1 MKILTYGEIMER
13 GSSAFTAV
21 AQLDDNRLTFKTT
34 GSVRVENP
42 YRHLSHFLEEL
53 QEKLAQQPIAEAVID
68 FTELKY
74 CNSVGFYVIMD
85 IIEAI
90 YDAVEGMIAIRRLQ
104 DDDWQQESLPILLNL
119 EDEGVK
125 KRTIVEEVQE
135 I

>member
-21 AQLDDNRLTFKTT
+21 AQLDDDRLTFKTT
-34 GSVRVENP
+34 GSIRVENP
-42 YRHLSHFLEEL
+42 YRHLSHFIEEL
-53 QEKLAQQPIAEAVID
+53 REKLTEQPVADAVID

-85 IIEAI
+85 MIEAI
-90 YDAVEGMIAIRRLQ
+90 YDTVQGTIAIRRLQ

-119 EDEGVK
+119 EDETVK
-125 KRTIVEEVQE
+125 RRTVVEEVQE